1 MNTFNDEINKSLP
14 IVLYQQL
21 KDSLLRKI
29 ISDEWRPGS
38 RIPSE
43 SEICEL
49 YGVSRMTVRQAV
61 NELARDGYLEKKQG
75 KGTFVLK
82 KTIEQKL
89 SKFYSFSEHLAII
102 GKTESSKLL
111 SFSLIEADPSIS
123 SELRVANGVG
133 VFKIVRARYV
143 DDTPYAYE
151 CSYITERFA
160 PGLTGEMIEAN
171 GLYKTLNS
179 FGVYMSSATE
189 RFKAVNT
196 TNEISNI
203 LQVKRNDAAISLD
216 RITYCGFDVVE
227 FCQSVIRGDTFS
239 YVVELR

>member
-1 MNTFNDEINKSLP
+1 MNNFNDEINKSLP

-21 KDSLLRKI
+21 KESLLRKI

-43 SEICEL
+43 AEICEI
-49 YGVSRMTVRQAV
+49 YGVSRMTVRQAI
-61 NELARDGYLEKKQG
+61 NELVQGGYLEKKQG

-82 KTIEQKL
+82 KTIEQRL
-89 SKFYSFSEHLAII
+89 SKFYSFSEHLVKI

-111 SFSLIEADPSIS
+111 SFDLIEADS
-123 SELRVANGVG
+123 STPPELRVVSGVKI
-133 VFKIVRARYV
+133 FKIVRARYV
-143 DDTPYAYE
+143 DDTPYAHE
-151 CSYITERFA
+151 CSYIPERFA
-160 PGLTGEMIEAN
+160 PGLTGEMITTN

-189 RFKAVNT
+189 RFKAMNV

-203 LQVKRNDAAISLD
+203 LQVRRNDAAISLE
-216 RITYCGFDVVE
+216 RITYCGFEVVE